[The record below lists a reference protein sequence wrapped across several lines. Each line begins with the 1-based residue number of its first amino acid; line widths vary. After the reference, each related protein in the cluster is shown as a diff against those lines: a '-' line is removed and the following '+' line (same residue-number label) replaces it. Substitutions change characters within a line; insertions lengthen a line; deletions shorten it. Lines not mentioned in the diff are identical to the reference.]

1 MASAELRIINRRI
14 KSVKSTKKITRAM
27 ELIASSRIVKAQ
39 QRMESSNSYIEVLD
53 AIVRDLVGADGL
65 EDENVNVSNDKAALI
80 VITSDR
86 GLAGAY
92 NSNILKLAEKKYKEL
107 ISFNKDIQLITV
119 GKKGSGYF
127 KYRDFEPESLYEG
140 VTDEPKFE
148 NAFEVMKSLVNSYS
162 NNELTEVYII
172 YTKYV
177 SAFNQ
182 KAIVKQ
188 LLPIEN
194 EDSNET
200 KESNSNTG
208 GYSFEPS
215 AEEVLEDLIPK
226 YMNATLFGALLNSA
240 TSEHASRRRAMKAA
254 TENAEDLVK
263 VLTRK
268 SNQARQAEITTE
280 ISEIVGGAEALA
292 GERL

>member
-53 AIVRDLVGADGL
+53 EIVQELVNLGSIGQEESEQGL
-65 EDENVNVSNDKAALI
+65 NKVALI

-92 NSNILKLAEKKYKEL
+92 NSNILKLAEQKYQEVISSNKEVDL
-107 ISFNKDIQLITV
+107 YAI
-119 GKKGSGYF
+119 GKKASGYF
-127 KYRDFEPESLYEG
+127 TYRNIDPASSYEG
-140 VTDEPKFE
+140 ITDEPKFE
-148 NAFEVMKSLVNSYS
+148 NAFEVMSSVIESY
-162 NNELTEVYII
+162 NNGDLAEVHIL

-177 SAFNQ
+177 SALTQN
-182 KAIVKQ
+182 AIVKQ
-188 LLPIEN
+188 LLPLVKA
-194 EDSNET
+194 EDNSNEQ
-200 KESNSNTG
+200 EIENTG

-215 AEEVLEDLIPK
+215 AEEVLEELIPK
-226 YMNATLFGALLNSA
+226 YMNATLFGALLNSS
-240 TSEHASRRRAMKAA
+240 TSEHASRMRAMKAA

-263 VLTRK
+263 VLTRQ

-292 GERL
+292 E

>member
-39 QRMESSNSYIEVLD
+39 QRMESSNAYIDVLN
-53 AIVRDLVGADGL
+53 AIVRDLAGGDSIG
-65 EDENVNVSNDKAALI
+65 DENINVSSNKVALV

-92 NSNILKLAEKKYKEL
+92 NSNILKLAEKKYKVL
-107 ISFNKDIQLITV
+107 LDNNKEIQLITI
-119 GKKGSGYF
+119 GKKASGYF
-127 KYRDFEPESLYEG
+127 KYRNFIPESLYEG
-140 VTDEPKFE
+140 ITDEPKFE
-148 NAFEVMKSLVNSYS
+148 NAFEVMRSLVEAYNDD
-162 NNELTEVYII
+162 ELSEIYILYTE
-172 YTKYV
+172 YV
-177 SAFNQ
+177 SALNQ

-188 LLPIEN
+188 LLPIEK
-194 EDSNET
+194 EDV
-200 KESNSNTG
+200 NSDKNNASGTV

-226 YMNATLFGALLNSA
+226 YMNATLFGALLNSS
-240 TSEHASRRRAMKAA
+240 TSEHASRMRAMKAA

-292 GERL
+292 E

>member
-53 AIVRDLVGADGL
+53 EIVQELTNLGSIGQ
-65 EDENVNVSNDKAALI
+65 EESEQVSNKVALI

-92 NSNILKLAEKKYKEL
+92 NSNILKLAEQKYQEVISSNKEVDL
-107 ISFNKDIQLITV
+107 YAI
-119 GKKGSGYF
+119 GKKASGYF
-127 KYRDFEPESLYEG
+127 TYRNINPASSYEG
-140 VTDEPKFE
+140 ITDEPKFE
-148 NAFEVMKSLVNSYS
+148 NAFEVMSSVIESY
-162 NNELTEVYII
+162 NNGDLAEVYIL

-177 SAFNQ
+177 SALTQN
-182 KAIVKQ
+182 AIVKQ
-188 LLPIEN
+188 LLPLVKA
-194 EDSNET
+194 EDNSNEQ
-200 KESNSNTG
+200 EIENTG

-215 AEEVLEDLIPK
+215 AEEVLEELIPK
-226 YMNATLFGALLNSA
+226 YMNATLFGALLNSS
-240 TSEHASRRRAMKAA
+240 TSEHASRMRAMKAA

-263 VLTRK
+263 VLTRQ

-292 GERL
+292 E

>member
-53 AIVRDLVGADGL
+53 EIVQELTNLGSIGQ
-65 EDENVNVSNDKAALI
+65 EESEQVSNKVALI

-92 NSNILKLAEKKYKEL
+92 NSNILKLAEQKYQEVISSNKEVDL
-107 ISFNKDIQLITV
+107 YAI
-119 GKKGSGYF
+119 GKKASGYF
-127 KYRDFEPESLYEG
+127 TYRNIDPASSYEG
-140 VTDEPKFE
+140 ITDEPKFE
-148 NAFEVMKSLVNSYS
+148 NAFEVMSSVIESY
-162 NNELTEVYII
+162 NNGDLAEVHIL

-177 SAFNQ
+177 SALTQN
-182 KAIVKQ
+182 AIVKQ
-188 LLPIEN
+188 LLPLVKA
-194 EDSNET
+194 EDNSNEQ
-200 KESNSNTG
+200 EVENTG

-215 AEEVLEDLIPK
+215 AEEVLEELIPK
-226 YMNATLFGALLNSA
+226 YMNATLFGALLNSS
-240 TSEHASRRRAMKAA
+240 TSEHASRMRAMKAA

-263 VLTRK
+263 VLTRQ

-292 GERL
+292 E

>member
-53 AIVRDLVGADGL
+53 EIVQELVNLGSIGQEESEQGL
-65 EDENVNVSNDKAALI
+65 NKVALI

-92 NSNILKLAEKKYKEL
+92 NSNILKLAEQKYQEVISSNKEVDL
-107 ISFNKDIQLITV
+107 YAI
-119 GKKGSGYF
+119 GKKASGYF
-127 KYRDFEPESLYEG
+127 TYRNIDPTSSYEG
-140 VTDEPKFE
+140 ITDEPKFE
-148 NAFEVMKSLVNSYS
+148 NAFEVMSSVIESY
-162 NNELTEVYII
+162 NNGDLAEVHIL

-177 SAFNQ
+177 SALTQN
-182 KAIVKQ
+182 AIVKQ
-188 LLPIEN
+188 LLPLVKA
-194 EDSNET
+194 EDNSNEQ
-200 KESNSNTG
+200 EVENTG

-215 AEEVLEDLIPK
+215 AEEVLEELIPK
-226 YMNATLFGALLNSA
+226 YMNATLFGALLNSS
-240 TSEHASRRRAMKAA
+240 TSEHASRMRAMKAA

-263 VLTRK
+263 VLTRQ

-292 GERL
+292 E

>member
-53 AIVRDLVGADGL
+53 EIVQELVNLGSIGQEESEQGL
-65 EDENVNVSNDKAALI
+65 NKVALI

-92 NSNILKLAEKKYKEL
+92 NSNILKLAEQKYQEVISSNKEVDL
-107 ISFNKDIQLITV
+107 YAI
-119 GKKGSGYF
+119 GKKASGYF
-127 KYRDFEPESLYEG
+127 TYRNIDPASSYEG
-140 VTDEPKFE
+140 ITDEPKFE
-148 NAFEVMKSLVNSYS
+148 NAFEVMSSVIESY
-162 NNELTEVYII
+162 NNGDLAEVHIL

-177 SAFNQ
+177 SALTQN
-182 KAIVKQ
+182 AIVKQ
-188 LLPIEN
+188 LLPLVKA
-194 EDSNET
+194 EDNSNEQ
-200 KESNSNTG
+200 EVENTG

-215 AEEVLEDLIPK
+215 AEEVLEELIPK
-226 YMNATLFGALLNSA
+226 YMNATLFGALLNSS
-240 TSEHASRRRAMKAA
+240 TSEHASRMRAMKAA

-263 VLTRK
+263 VLTRQ

-292 GERL
+292 E

>member
-53 AIVRDLVGADGL
+53 EIVQELVNLGSIGQEESEQGL
-65 EDENVNVSNDKAALI
+65 NKVALI

-92 NSNILKLAEKKYKEL
+92 NSNILKLAEQKYQEVISSNKEVDL
-107 ISFNKDIQLITV
+107 YAI
-119 GKKGSGYF
+119 GKKASGYF
-127 KYRDFEPESLYEG
+127 TYRNIDPASSYEG
-140 VTDEPKFE
+140 ITDEPKFE
-148 NAFEVMKSLVNSYS
+148 NAFEVMSSVIESY
-162 NNELTEVYII
+162 NNGDLAEVYIL

-177 SAFNQ
+177 SALTQN
-182 KAIVKQ
+182 AIVKQ
-188 LLPIEN
+188 LLPLVKA
-194 EDSNET
+194 EDNSNEQ
-200 KESNSNTG
+200 EIENTG

-215 AEEVLEDLIPK
+215 AEEVLEELIPK
-226 YMNATLFGALLNSA
+226 YMNATLFGALLNSS
-240 TSEHASRRRAMKAA
+240 TSEHASRMRAMKAA

-263 VLTRK
+263 ILTRQ

-292 GERL
+292 E

>member
-53 AIVRDLVGADGL
+53 EIVQELVNLGSIAQ
-65 EDENVNVSNDKAALI
+65 ENSEQESNKVALI

-92 NSNILKLAEKKYKEL
+92 NSNILKLAEQKYQEVASSNKEVDL
-107 ISFNKDIQLITV
+107 YAI
-119 GKKGSGYF
+119 GKKASGYF
-127 KYRDFEPESLYEG
+127 TYRNIDPTSSYEG
-140 VTDEPKFE
+140 ITDEPKFE
-148 NAFEVMKSLVNSYS
+148 NAFEVMSSVIESY
-162 NNELTEVYII
+162 NNGDLAEVHIL

-177 SAFNQ
+177 SALTQN
-182 KAIVKQ
+182 AIVKQ
-188 LLPIEN
+188 LLPLVKA
-194 EDSNET
+194 EDNSNEQEGE
-200 KESNSNTG
+200 KTG

-215 AEEVLEDLIPK
+215 AEEVLEELIPK
-226 YMNATLFGALLNSA
+226 YMNATLFGALLNSS
-240 TSEHASRRRAMKAA
+240 TSEHASRMRAMKAA
-254 TENAEDLVK
+254 TENAEELIK
-263 VLTRK
+263 ILSRK

-292 GERL
+292 G

>member
-53 AIVRDLVGADGL
+53 EIVQELTNLGSIGQ
-65 EDENVNVSNDKAALI
+65 EESEQVSNKVALI

-92 NSNILKLAEKKYKEL
+92 NSNILKLAEQKYQEVISSNKEVDL
-107 ISFNKDIQLITV
+107 YAI
-119 GKKGSGYF
+119 GKKASGYF
-127 KYRDFEPESLYEG
+127 TYRNIDPTSSYEG
-140 VTDEPKFE
+140 ITDEPKFE
-148 NAFEVMKSLVNSYS
+148 NAFEVMSSVIESY
-162 NNELTEVYII
+162 NNGDLAEVHIL

-177 SAFNQ
+177 SALTQN
-182 KAIVKQ
+182 AIVKQ
-188 LLPIEN
+188 LLPLVKA
-194 EDSNET
+194 EDNSNEQ
-200 KESNSNTG
+200 EVENTG

-215 AEEVLEDLIPK
+215 AEEVLEELIPK
-226 YMNATLFGALLNSA
+226 YMNATLFGALLNSS
-240 TSEHASRRRAMKAA
+240 TSDHASRMRAMKAA

-263 VLTRK
+263 VLTRQ

-292 GERL
+292 E

>member
-1 MASAELRIINRRI
+1 MASAELRIINRRN

-53 AIVRDLVGADGL
+53 EIVQELTNLGSIGQ
-65 EDENVNVSNDKAALI
+65 EESEQVSNKVALI

-92 NSNILKLAEKKYKEL
+92 NSNILKLAEQKYQEVISSNKEVDL
-107 ISFNKDIQLITV
+107 YAI
-119 GKKGSGYF
+119 GKKASGYF
-127 KYRDFEPESLYEG
+127 TYRNINPASSYEG
-140 VTDEPKFE
+140 ITDEPKFE
-148 NAFEVMKSLVNSYS
+148 NAFEVMSSVIESY
-162 NNELTEVYII
+162 NNGDLAEVHIL

-177 SAFNQ
+177 SALTQN
-182 KAIVKQ
+182 AIVKQ
-188 LLPIEN
+188 LLPLVKA
-194 EDSNET
+194 EDNSNEQEGE
-200 KESNSNTG
+200 KTG

-226 YMNATLFGALLNSA
+226 YMNATLFGALLNSS
-240 TSEHASRRRAMKAA
+240 TSEHASRMRAMKAA

-263 VLTRK
+263 VLTRQ

-292 GERL
+292 E

>member
-53 AIVRDLVGADGL
+53 EIVQELVNLGSIAQGNS
-65 EDENVNVSNDKAALI
+65 EQETNKVALI

-92 NSNILKLAEKKYKEL
+92 NSNILKLAEQKYQEVASSNKEVDL
-107 ISFNKDIQLITV
+107 YAI
-119 GKKGSGYF
+119 GKKASGYF
-127 KYRDFEPESLYEG
+127 TYRNIDPTSSYEG
-140 VTDEPKFE
+140 ITDEPKFE
-148 NAFEVMKSLVNSYS
+148 NAFEVMSSVIESY
-162 NNELTEVYII
+162 NNGDLAEVHIL

-177 SAFNQ
+177 SALTQN
-182 KAIVKQ
+182 AIVKQ
-188 LLPIEN
+188 LLPLVKA
-194 EDSNET
+194 EDNSNEQEGE
-200 KESNSNTG
+200 KTG

-215 AEEVLEDLIPK
+215 AEEVLEELIPK
-226 YMNATLFGALLNSA
+226 YMNATLFGALLNSS
-240 TSEHASRRRAMKAA
+240 TSEHASRMRAMKAA
-254 TENAEDLVK
+254 TENAEDLIK
-263 VLTRK
+263 VLTRE

-292 GERL
+292 E

>member
-53 AIVRDLVGADGL
+53 EIVQELTNLGSIGQ
-65 EDENVNVSNDKAALI
+65 EESEQVSNKVALI

-92 NSNILKLAEKKYKEL
+92 NSNILKLAEQKYQEVISSNKEVDL
-107 ISFNKDIQLITV
+107 YAI
-119 GKKGSGYF
+119 GKKASGYF
-127 KYRDFEPESLYEG
+127 TYRNINPASSYEG
-140 VTDEPKFE
+140 ITDEPKFE
-148 NAFEVMKSLVNSYS
+148 NAFEVMSSVIESY
-162 NNELTEVYII
+162 NNGDLAEVHIL

-177 SAFNQ
+177 SALTQN
-182 KAIVKQ
+182 AIAKQ
-188 LLPIEN
+188 LLPLVKA
-194 EDSNET
+194 EDNSNEQ
-200 KESNSNTG
+200 EIENTG

-215 AEEVLEDLIPK
+215 AEEVLEELIPK
-226 YMNATLFGALLNSA
+226 YMNATLFGALLNSS
-240 TSEHASRRRAMKAA
+240 TSEHASRMRAMKAA

-263 VLTRK
+263 VLTRQ

-292 GERL
+292 E

>member
-27 ELIASSRIVKAQ
+27 ELIASSRIVIAH
-39 QRMESSNSYIEVLD
+39 QRMEASNSYIEVLD
-53 AIVRDLVGADGL
+53 EIVQELVNLGSIGQEESEQGL
-65 EDENVNVSNDKAALI
+65 NKVALI

-92 NSNILKLAEKKYKEL
+92 NSNILKLAEQKYQEVISSNKEVDL
-107 ISFNKDIQLITV
+107 YAI
-119 GKKGSGYF
+119 GKKASGYF
-127 KYRDFEPESLYEG
+127 TYRNIDPASSYEG
-140 VTDEPKFE
+140 ITDEPKFE
-148 NAFEVMKSLVNSYS
+148 NAFEVMSSVIESY
-162 NNELTEVYII
+162 NNGDLAEVHIL

-177 SAFNQ
+177 SALTQN
-182 KAIVKQ
+182 AIVKQ
-188 LLPIEN
+188 LLPLVKA
-194 EDSNET
+194 EDNSNEQ
-200 KESNSNTG
+200 EVENTG

-215 AEEVLEDLIPK
+215 AEEVLEELIPK
-226 YMNATLFGALLNSA
+226 YMNATLFGALLNSS
-240 TSEHASRRRAMKAA
+240 TSEHASRMRAMKAA

-263 VLTRK
+263 VLTRQ

-292 GERL
+292 E

>member
-39 QRMESSNSYIEVLD
+39 QRMESSSSYIEVLTE
-53 AIVRDLVGADGL
+53 IVQDLVSLGSIG
-65 EDENVNVSNDKAALI
+65 EDSSQKDSNKVAL
-80 VITSDR
+80 VVVTSDR

-92 NSNILKLAEKKYKEL
+92 NSNILKLAEQKHQEILSSNKEVNL
-107 ISFNKDIQLITV
+107 YAV
-119 GKKGSGYF
+119 GKKASGYF
-127 KYRDFEPESLYEG
+127 SYRNVEPTKAYEG
-140 VTDEPKFE
+140 ITDEPKFE
-148 NAFEVMKSLVNSYS
+148 NALDVMESIIELYNSGDLSEVHIL
-162 NNELTEVYII
+162 

-177 SAFNQ
+177 SALTQN
-182 KAIVKQ
+182 AIAKQ
-188 LLPIEN
+188 LLPLEKT
-194 EDSNET
+194 DD
-200 KESNSNTG
+200 NTGDVEEKKG

-226 YMNATLFGALLNSA
+226 YMNATLFGALLNSS
-240 TSEHASRRRAMKAA
+240 TSEHASRMRAMKAA

-263 VLTRK
+263 VLTRQ

-292 GERL
+292 E

>member
-53 AIVRDLVGADGL
+53 EIVQELTNLGSIGQ
-65 EDENVNVSNDKAALI
+65 EESEQVSNKVALI

-92 NSNILKLAEKKYKEL
+92 NSNILKLAEQKYQDVISSNKEVDL
-107 ISFNKDIQLITV
+107 YAI
-119 GKKGSGYF
+119 GKKASGYF
-127 KYRDFEPESLYEG
+127 TYRNINPASSYEG
-140 VTDEPKFE
+140 ITDEPKFE
-148 NAFEVMKSLVNSYS
+148 NAFEVMSSVIESY
-162 NNELTEVYII
+162 NNGDLAEVYIL

-177 SAFNQ
+177 SALTQN
-182 KAIVKQ
+182 AIVKQ
-188 LLPIEN
+188 LLPLVKAED
-194 EDSNET
+194 DSNEQ
-200 KESNSNTG
+200 EIENTG

-215 AEEVLEDLIPK
+215 AEEVLEELIPK
-226 YMNATLFGALLNSA
+226 YMNATLFGALLNSS
-240 TSEHASRRRAMKAA
+240 TSEHASRMRAMKAA

-263 VLTRK
+263 VLTRQ

-292 GERL
+292 E

>member
-53 AIVRDLVGADGL
+53 EIVQELTNLGSIGQ
-65 EDENVNVSNDKAALI
+65 EESEQVSNKVALI

-92 NSNILKLAEKKYKEL
+92 NSNILKLAEQKYQEVISSNKEVDL
-107 ISFNKDIQLITV
+107 YAI
-119 GKKGSGYF
+119 GKKASGYF
-127 KYRDFEPESLYEG
+127 TYRNINPASSYEG
-140 VTDEPKFE
+140 ITDEPKFE
-148 NAFEVMKSLVNSYS
+148 NAFEVMSSVIESY
-162 NNELTEVYII
+162 NNGDLAEVYIL

-177 SAFNQ
+177 SALTQN
-182 KAIVKQ
+182 AIVKQ
-188 LLPIEN
+188 LLPLVKA
-194 EDSNET
+194 EDNSNEQEAE
-200 KESNSNTG
+200 KTG

-215 AEEVLEDLIPK
+215 AEEVLEELIPK
-226 YMNATLFGALLNSA
+226 YMNATLFGALLNSS
-240 TSEHASRRRAMKAA
+240 TSEHASRMRAMKAA

-263 VLTRK
+263 VLTRQ

-280 ISEIVGGAEALA
+280 ISEIVGGAEALP
-292 GERL
+292 E

>member
-53 AIVRDLVGADGL
+53 EIVQELTNLGSIGQ
-65 EDENVNVSNDKAALI
+65 EESEQVSNKVALI

-92 NSNILKLAEKKYKEL
+92 NSNILKLAEQKYQEVISSNKEVDL
-107 ISFNKDIQLITV
+107 YAI
-119 GKKGSGYF
+119 GKKASGYF
-127 KYRDFEPESLYEG
+127 TYRNINPASSYEG
-140 VTDEPKFE
+140 ITDEPKFE
-148 NAFEVMKSLVNSYS
+148 NAFEVMSSVIESY
-162 NNELTEVYII
+162 NNGDLAEVHIL

-177 SAFNQ
+177 SALTQN
-182 KAIVKQ
+182 AIVKQ
-188 LLPIEN
+188 LLPLVKA
-194 EDSNET
+194 EDNSNEQ
-200 KESNSNTG
+200 EIENTG

-215 AEEVLEDLIPK
+215 AEEVLEELIPK
-226 YMNATLFGALLNSA
+226 YMNATLFGALLNSS
-240 TSEHASRRRAMKAA
+240 TSEHASRMRAMKAA

-263 VLTRK
+263 VLTRQ

-292 GERL
+292 E

>member
-53 AIVRDLVGADGL
+53 EIVQELVNLGSIGQEESEQGL
-65 EDENVNVSNDKAALI
+65 NKVALI

-92 NSNILKLAEKKYKEL
+92 NSNILKLAEQKYQEVISSNKEVDL
-107 ISFNKDIQLITV
+107 YAI
-119 GKKGSGYF
+119 GKKASGYF
-127 KYRDFEPESLYEG
+127 TYRNINPASSYEG
-140 VTDEPKFE
+140 ITDEPKFE
-148 NAFEVMKSLVNSYS
+148 NAFEVMSSVIESY
-162 NNELTEVYII
+162 NNGDLAEVHIL

-177 SAFNQ
+177 SALTQN
-182 KAIVKQ
+182 AIVKQ
-188 LLPIEN
+188 LLPLVKA
-194 EDSNET
+194 EDNSNEQ
-200 KESNSNTG
+200 EVENTG

-215 AEEVLEDLIPK
+215 AEEVLEELIPK
-226 YMNATLFGALLNSA
+226 YMNATLFGALLNSS
-240 TSEHASRRRAMKAA
+240 TSDHASRMRAMKAA

-263 VLTRK
+263 VLTRQ

-292 GERL
+292 E